1 MAIVKHIKS
10 RNANYSDALDYLI
23 FQHDES
29 TGKMILDEFNRPL
42 RRDELYMDGLNCNPD
57 TFDVECYECN
67 EHFKKNRSKS
77 EIKSHHYIISYDPA
91 DAIECDLTGEKAQAL
106 SLELAKKIF
115 PGYQALIVTHT
126 DGHNGSGNIH
136 THITQQGHSIQN
148 MDDLMALYQKS
159 FTDKT
164 VDRIASLP
172 HPTVQKFTVITVA
185 IVGASR
191 RFLAQIT
198 RHQNEVKFMSASL
211 QYSNYSEKAAFVIPY
226 EILFSE
232 QRYIDLYLQSCLSD
246 LRCYQELCSVGF
258 HHDSA
263 GYALPHAL
271 RNILII
277 CATPYEWKHMISQ
290 RICRRNTDETRIV
303 MLDIWQKLY
312 EFDPVLFSPKLTGP
326 FCQRGCCEEGAMSCG
341 IPIPKDWSP
350 LEIMKADYPLLVE
363 GREAVYEN

>member
-1 MAIVKHIKS
+1 
-10 RNANYSDALDYLI
+10 
-23 FQHDES
+23 
-29 TGKMILDEFNRPL
+29 
-42 RRDELYMDGLNCNPD
+42 
-57 TFDVECYECN
+57 
-67 EHFKKNRSKS
+67 
-77 EIKSHHYIISYDPA
+77 
-91 DAIECDLTGEKAQAL
+91 
-106 SLELAKKIF
+106 
-115 PGYQALIVTHT
+115 
-126 DGHNGSGNIH
+126 
-136 THITQQGHSIQN
+136 

-198 RHQNEVKFMSASL
+198 RHQNEVNFMSASL
-211 QYSNYSEKAAFVIPY
+211 QYSNYSEKAAFAIPY

-303 MLDIWQKLY
+303 MLDI
-312 EFDPVLFSPKLTGP
+312 LFNLKYYKQYSLSNIILHLSICPQCFP
-326 FCQRGCCEEGAMSCG
+326 SCTT
-341 IPIPKDWSP
+341 WRWCSWM
-350 LEIMKADYPLLVE
+350 LSSLSW
-363 GREAVYEN
+363 